1 MRIFY
6 YQEMERASIK
16 YADFRKKSRN
26 VYAIKLPLTE
36 QIILKALSEID
47 II

>member
-1 MRIFY
+1 MPIL
-6 YQEMERASIK
+6 E
-16 YADFRKKSRN
+16 KSRN

-47 II
+47 IILKYESDLYRRRKRT